1 MKQLFRTIVCGA
13 FLLTSIIIFTSCEG
27 TLDDI
32 FGEWSRPTSAEI
44 PPAQT
49 ISFAESEK
57 WWGTKDGK
65 FTLAVTN
72 TGDGVV
78 TYSSSNPSAASVD
91 PTTGEVTPGTVTST
105 TDVIITATV
114 ADSKNATY
122 PTKTAQYTLKV
133 GKGYRYLTWDDTSK
147 KLVYHF
153 DYPAFTNDFIDSST
167 GAAEKLQSG
176 GAVKFVKGHITIS
189 EDVTIENDLL
199 LVLLDG
205 AKLEINGQ
213 LKMYLYSTP
222 PSPSPVL
229 SISAQSEGDKKGELV
244 VKSSNDAFYCGKGM
258 NIYGGKITAE
268 NTGTS
273 GNHGIGVNNSPLN
286 IYGGDVTAKGGIN
299 GGYGIK
305 SSSASILIT
314 AKAIVN
320 ATGGNSTSDNG
331 GYGISGKVT
340 VSGEAQ
346 VIAKGGSTDATD
358 KLGGN
363 GISILTIEDNAYVK
377 AQGGDTN
384 YTGSNG
390 SYGIYSLTYKR
401 GTFEA
406 YGGKDGSGATY
417 RYGIGSTLTNE
428 SSAPVDFET
437 SSDGETWDG
446 SYTLTNVSPGNS
458 VTISSTSSLQK
469 RGIRKL

>member
-1 MKQLFRTIVCGA
+1 MKQLFRTIVSGA

-32 FGEWSRPTSAEI
+32 FGEWSRPTPAEM

-189 EDVTIENDLL
+189 TDITIGNDLL

-213 LKMYLYSTP
+213 LKMYSIPT
-222 PSPSPVL
+222 SPVL

-273 GNHGIGVNNSPLN
+273 GNHGIGVVNSPLN
-286 IYGGDVTAKGGIN
+286 IYGGDVTAKGGDSATSS
-299 GGYGIK
+299 GGIGIK
-305 SSSASILIT
+305 GYSGILIT
-314 AKAIVN
+314 GKAIVN
-320 ATGGNSTSDNG
+320 ATGGNSTSNDG
-331 GYGISGKVT
+331 GYGISGTVT

-358 KLGGN
+358 NLGGN
-363 GISILTIEDNAYVK
+363 GISYLTIEDNGYVK

-390 SYGIYSLTYKR
+390 SYGVLSLTYKG

-406 YGGKDGSGATY
+406 YGGKDGSGTTY
-417 RYGIGSTLTNE
+417 RYGIRNTLTNE
-428 SSAPVDFET
+428 SSAPVTFET

>member
-1 MKQLFRTIVCGA
+1 M
-13 FLLTSIIIFTSCEG
+13 SITVFTSCEG
-27 TLDDI
+27 ALDDI
-32 FGEWSRPTSAEI
+32 FGEWSRPTPAEM

-57 WWGTKDGK
+57 WWGTEDGK

-114 ADSKNATY
+114 ADNKNATY

-189 EDVTIENDLL
+189 ENITIGNDLL

-213 LKMYLYSTP
+213 LKMFSTP
-222 PSPSPVL
+222 SSPVL

-268 NTGTS
+268 NTETS
-273 GNHGIGVNNSPLN
+273 GNHGIGVVNSPLN
-286 IYGGDVTAKGGIN
+286 IYGGDVTAKGGDSATSS
-299 GGYGIK
+299 GGNGIK
-305 SSSASILIT
+305 GYSGILIT
-314 AKAIVN
+314 GKAIVN
-320 ATGGNSTSDNG
+320 ATGGNSTSNDG
-331 GYGISGKVT
+331 GSGISGTVT
-340 VSGEAQ
+340 ISGEAQ

-363 GISILTIEDNAYVK
+363 GISFLTIEDNAYVK

-406 YGGKDGSGATY
+406 YGGKDGSGTTY
-417 RYGIGSTLTNE
+417 RYGIKNTLTNE
-428 SSAPVDFET
+428 SSAPVTFET
-437 SSDGETWDG
+437 STDGETWDG

-458 VTISSTSSLQK
+458 VEISSTSSLQK
-469 RGIRKL
+469 RGIRKLS

>member
-1 MKQLFRTIVCGA
+1 MKQLFRTIVSGA

-189 EDVTIENDLL
+189 TDITIGNDLL

-213 LKMYLYSTP
+213 LKMFSTP
-222 PSPSPVL
+222 SSPVL

-273 GNHGIGVNNSPLN
+273 GNHGIGVVNSPLN
-286 IYGGDVTAKGGIN
+286 IYGGDVTAKGGDSATSS
-299 GGYGIK
+299 GGIGIK
-305 SSSASILIT
+305 GYSGILIT
-314 AKAIVN
+314 GKAIVN
-320 ATGGNSTSDNG
+320 ATGGNSTSNDG
-331 GYGISGKVT
+331 GYGISGTVT

-358 KLGGN
+358 NLGGN
-363 GISILTIEDNAYVK
+363 GISYLTIEDNGYVK

-390 SYGIYSLTYKR
+390 SYGVLSLTYKG

-406 YGGKDGSGATY
+406 YGGKDGSGTTY
-417 RYGIGSTLTNE
+417 RYGIRNTLTNE
-428 SSAPVDFET
+428 SSAPVTFET

>member
-1 MKQLFRTIVCGA
+1 MKSMKSMIMGVAFVCG
-13 FLLTSIIIFTSCEG
+13 LSVSLTSCED
-27 TLDDI
+27 L
-32 FGEWSRPTSAEI
+32 FGEWSRPTPAEI
-44 PPAQT
+44 PPAQS

-57 WWGTKDGK
+57 WWGSNDGK

-72 TGDGVV
+72 TGDGMV
-78 TYSSSNPSAASVD
+78 TYSSSDPSVAAVD

-122 PTKTAQYTLKV
+122 PTKTAQYTLKL
-133 GKGYRYLTWDDTSK
+133 GKGYRYLKWDDSSK
-147 KLVYHF
+147 KVVYDF
-153 DYPAFTNDFIDSST
+153 GNPASDNDLIDSST

-176 GAVKFVKGHITIS
+176 GAVKFVKGNITIS
-189 EDVTIENDLL
+189 ENITIGKDLL

-213 LKMYLYSTP
+213 LRMYST
-222 PSPSPVL
+222 PSPVL
-229 SISAQSEGDKKGELV
+229 SISAQSEEDKKGELV

-273 GNHGIGVNNSPLN
+273 GNHGIGVVNSPLN
-286 IYGGDVTAKGGIN
+286 IYGGDVTAKGGDSATSS
-299 GGYGIK
+299 GGNGIK
-305 SSSASILIT
+305 GYSGILIT
-314 AKAIVN
+314 GKAIVN
-320 ATGGNSTSDNG
+320 ATGGNSTSNKG
-331 GYGISGKVT
+331 GDGIAGNVT

-346 VIAKGGSTDATD
+346 VIAKGGSTDAND
-358 KLGGN
+358 CSGGN
-363 GISILTIEDNAYVK
+363 GFTILTIEDNAYVK

-390 SYGIYSLTYKR
+390 SYGVYDLTYKG

-417 RYGIGSTLTNE
+417 RYGIGSTLTNS
-428 SSAPVDFET
+428 SSAPIVFET
-437 SSDGETWDG
+437 STDGTTWDG
-446 SYTLTNVSPGNS
+446 TYTLSNVLTEN
-458 VTISSTSSLQK
+458 VATISTTSALQK
-469 RGIRKL
+469 RGVRKL

>member
-1 MKQLFRTIVCGA
+1 M
-13 FLLTSIIIFTSCEG
+13 SITVFTSCEG
-27 TLDDI
+27 ALDDI
-32 FGEWSRPTSAEI
+32 FGEWSRPTPAEM

-57 WWGTKDGK
+57 WWGTEDGK

-153 DYPAFTNDFIDSST
+153 DYPASDNDFIDSNT
-167 GAAEKLQSG
+167 GAESKLASG
-176 GAVKFVKGHITIS
+176 GGVKFVKGNVTINATSTDITIG
-189 EDVTIENDLL
+189 NDLL

-213 LKMYLYSTP
+213 LKIYSTTT
-222 PSPSPVL
+222 SPVL

-268 NTGTS
+268 NTETS
-273 GNHGIGVNNSPLN
+273 GNHGIGVVNSPLN
-286 IYGGDVTAKGGIN
+286 IYGGDVTAKGGDSATSS
-299 GGYGIK
+299 GGDGIF
-305 SSSASILIT
+305 SGSGEILIT
-314 AKAIVN
+314 GRAKVN
-320 ATGGNSTSDNG
+320 AIGGNSSSGSDQAG
-331 GYGISGKVT
+331 FGINANVT
-340 VSGEAQ
+340 VSGEAY
-346 VIAKGGSTDATD
+346 VTAKGGNTNA
-358 KLGGN
+358 
-363 GISILTIEDNAYVK
+363 SILT
-377 AQGGDTN
+377 GGM
-384 YTGSNG
+384 
-390 SYGIYSLTYKR
+390 GICVLKYK
-401 GTFEA
+401 GGKFEA
-406 YGGKDGSGATY
+406 YGGKTGSGTTFQW
-417 RYGIGSTLTNE
+417 GIGGTLFNE